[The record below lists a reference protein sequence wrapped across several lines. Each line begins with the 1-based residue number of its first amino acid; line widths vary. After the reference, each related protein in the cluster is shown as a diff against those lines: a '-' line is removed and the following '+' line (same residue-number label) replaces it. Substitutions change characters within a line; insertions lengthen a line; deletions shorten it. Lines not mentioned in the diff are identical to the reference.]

1 MSKCFEKIKMMDP
14 ALKRSL
20 SAAVFYGICSGSMNF
35 LNKLVL
41 SSWHFPSP
49 NFLMLAQMIVLSL
62 GIDFLKHFGYSK
74 AVDYSW
80 EHGRS
85 CLILSFFFAINT
97 VIALFALNGMN
108 IPMYNAMRRCVPI
121 ANLLL
126 GVIFLRTRPS
136 NGITMSVLT
145 ITSGTFVAA
154 YGDLNFD
161 SHAYTFGVIS
171 VISNAAYLTTLQKTG
186 MEKNLGAISIAYINS
201 INCMPVMTLVLFL
214 TGDISKI
221 AAYPHWSSSAFLLS
235 FFSVVFSGCIFTY
248 SMFLCTTVNSALT
261 TSCVSVLKSA
271 VTTSIGMY
279 TFGGV
284 QPTFCFML
292 GQCINFTGGCMYT
305 MVKFRSSQRKKL
317 ALVKKEPTP

>member
-1 MSKCFEKIKMMDP
+1 MNDQ
-14 ALKRSL
+14 ARRSL
-20 SAAVFYGICSGSMNF
+20 YAAIFYGICSGSMNF

-49 NFLMLAQMIVLSL
+49 NFLMLAQMIVLSV
-62 GIDFLKHFGYSK
+62 GIDTLKALGKCK
-74 AVDYSW
+74 AVDYTW
-80 EHGRS
+80 AHGRS
-85 CLILSFFFAINT
+85 CIVLSFFFAINT

-126 GVIFLRTRPS
+126 GVLFLRIRPTR
-136 NGITMSVLT
+136 GITLSVLT
-145 ITSGTFVAA
+145 ITAGTLVAA
-154 YGDLNFD
+154 FGDLNFD
-161 SHAYTFGVIS
+161 STAYTFGAIS

-201 INCMPVMTLVLFL
+201 INCMPVMTLVLFI
-214 TGDISKI
+214 TGDIPKI
-221 AAYPHWSSSAFLLS
+221 VAYPHWSSSSFIFAFLA
-235 FFSVVFSGCIFTY
+235 VIFSGCIFTY

-271 VTTSIGMY
+271 FTTWIGMY

-284 QPTFCFML
+284 QPTFFFLL
-292 GQCINFTGGCMYT
+292 GQVINFTGGCMYT
-305 MVKFRSSQRKKL
+305 
-317 ALVKKEPTP
+317 LVKYRNSRAKKILSSKPDHKAVP

>member
-1 MSKCFEKIKMMDP
+1 M
-14 ALKRSL
+14 
-20 SAAVFYGICSGSMNF
+20 
-35 LNKLVL
+35 VL
-41 SSWHFPSP
+41 
-49 NFLMLAQMIVLSL
+49 
-62 GIDFLKHFGYSK
+62 
-74 AVDYSW
+74 
-80 EHGRS
+80 
-85 CLILSFFFAINT
+85 
-97 VIALFALNGMN
+97 ALFALNGMN

-126 GVIFLRTRPS
+126 GVIFLRIRPS

-154 YGDLNFD
+154 FGDLNFD

-171 VISNAAYLTTLQKTG
+171 VVSNAAYLTTLQKTG

-201 INCMPVMTLVLFL
+201 INCMPVMTAVLFL

-221 AAYPHWSSSAFLLS
+221 AAYPHWSSTSFLCS
-235 FFSVVFSGCIFTY
+235 FFAVVFSGCIFTY

-284 QPTFCFML
+284 QPTLFFML
-292 GQCINFTGGCMYT
+292 GQCINFTGGVMYT
-305 MVKFRSSQRKKL
+305 LVKYKNSSFNKDKKL
-317 ALVKKEPTP
+317 KDKKEPTP

>member
-1 MSKCFEKIKMMDP
+1 MNE
-14 ALKRSL
+14 ALKKSL
-20 SAAVFYGICSGSMNF
+20 FAALFYGICSGSMNF

-49 NFLMLAQMIVLSL
+49 NFLMLVQMIVLSL

-74 AVDYSW
+74 AVDYTW

-85 CLILSFFFAINT
+85 CIVLSFFFAINT
-97 VIALFALNGMN
+97 VIALVALNGMN

-126 GVIFLRTRPS
+126 GVIFLKIRPS
-136 NGITMSVLT
+136 NGITISVLT
-145 ITSGTFVAA
+145 ITAGTMVAA
-154 YGDLNFD
+154 FGDLNFD
-161 SHAYTFGVIS
+161 AHAYSFGVVS
-171 VISNAAYLTTLQKTG
+171 VVSNAAYLTTLQKTG

-201 INCMPVMTLVLFL
+201 INCMPVMTLVLFIN
-214 TGDISKI
+214 GDISKI
-221 AAYPHWSSSAFLLS
+221 AAYPHWNSSAFLLS

-271 VTTSIGMY
+271 FTTSIGMY

-284 QPTFCFML
+284 EPTFYFLL
-292 GQCINFTGGCMYT
+292 GQVINFTGGVMYT
-305 MVKFRSSQRKKL
+305 
-317 ALVKKEPTP
+317 LVKYSNSKSKKIERKNSLIKKDVP